1 MKDLENITAEEVA
14 WLVKA
19 VIKTAKEMGEPVDF
33 EKITA
38 AYVTEELTRVRNI
51 NSTFEKLSSNAK
63 DINTGNLDKE
73 DILQGVFTKA
83 H

>member
-1 MKDLENITAEEVA
+1 MKNLENITAKEAA

-19 VIKTAKEMGEPVDF
+19 VIKTAKEIGEPVDF

-38 AYVTEELTRVRNI
+38 AYVTEELTRVRSI
-51 NSTFEKLSSNAK
+51 NSKFEKLSSNVK
-63 DINTGNLDKE
+63 DINTGNLDNE
-73 DILQGVFTKA
+73 DILQGVFTKS